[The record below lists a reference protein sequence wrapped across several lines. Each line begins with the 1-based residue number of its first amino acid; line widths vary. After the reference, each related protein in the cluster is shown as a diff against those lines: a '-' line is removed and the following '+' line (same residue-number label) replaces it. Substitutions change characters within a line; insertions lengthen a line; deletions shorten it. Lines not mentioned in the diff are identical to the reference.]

1 MPLPKVESVTQG
13 EGNKMGGI
21 NLNRTT
27 RSQIQNK
34 TKGPKSGMIR
44 PKFQPLDFVGLGL
57 FGAPLGPVADM
68 TTGVNASC
76 IPYPL

>member
-1 MPLPKVESVTQG
+1 MPLPSVASVTQG

-27 RSQIQNK
+27 RSHMQNK
-34 TKGPKSGMIR
+34 TKGPRSGMTR
-44 PKFQPLDFVGLGL
+44 PKFQPLGFVVPGPV
-57 FGAPLGPVADM
+57 GAPLGPVADI